1 MYDSIVSYGEKISTT
16 IVSNYLNY
24 KEVKN
29 QLISAVDIIKTDNN
43 YRDANIDWIKT
54 EKMINQIVIPVIET
68 TDLII
73 TQGFI
78 GGTMEGLTTT
88 LGREGSDF
96 SAAIIAH
103 CTKAQ
108 SMTVWKDVPGL
119 LNADPKRIKHTTKI
133 LSVPY
138 TEAVELSYYGAAI
151 IHPKTVKPLENKNIP
166 LYIKSFIKP
175 NEQGTV
181 ICSNETISPIV
192 PNFIFKD
199 NQILCSITLNDLS
212 FATESNI
219 AKIFD
224 ILAKHKVKVNLMQ
237 NSALSFSVCFDENR
251 NILPELLKDFEKEN
265 FAVRYN
271 TDLQLITIRHYTN
284 EAIEEVIKN
293 KNILIEQK
301 NRTTIQYLVNN
312 EQE

>member
-1 MYDSIVSYGEKISTT
+1 M
-16 IVSNYLNY
+16 
-24 KEVKN
+24 
-29 QLISAVDIIKTDNN
+29 
-43 YRDANIDWIKT
+43 
-54 EKMINQIVIPVIET
+54 
-68 TDLII
+68 
-73 TQGFI
+73 
-78 GGTMEGLTTT
+78 
-88 LGREGSDF
+88 
-96 SAAIIAH
+96 
-103 CTKAQ
+103 
-108 SMTVWKDVPGL
+108 
-119 LNADPKRIKHTTKI
+119 
-133 LSVPY
+133 
-138 TEAVELSYYGAAI
+138 SYYGAAI

-284 EAIEEVIKN
+284 EA
-293 KNILIEQK
+293 
-301 NRTTIQYLVNN
+301 Y
-312 EQE
+312 